1 MALQTWSPELR
12 LTENIPQTVSVSTG
26 PSLELCTFPSTLG
39 SSVATAALEQ
49 LFAVEKSLES
59 DYFKCNEE
67 AKTFL
72 KNTAIAVKKLE
83 EMRKQAID
91 LLEIESMELSRLYF
105 LLETI
110 PYNISKELE
119 ECVRDARR
127 VNLFEISQLHMKVTR
142 QTNEIQ
148 MLKKK
153 ASDLSEANE
162 NLGEKQEELVR
173 QHEKFVIA
181 FNQIMRQKAEI
192 IVCINETYTNI
203 NVEEAEI
210 ELQKKCISSI
220 EEELETQKAEY
231 YKRKKE
237 LTEQLDE
244 YIKQHDQKRTETY
257 KMKKKLDN
265 LMLKMSKIKE
275 TVASRNVVLSD
286 HNLEIARLHES
297 LNYWKKHVE
306 NMNKFCNALEEKTN
320 FIVTTKEEFVDS
332 ATDEKKELLNQIK
345 QMAEKLQ
352 QSKLRNKELQ
362 KKLKHV
368 TRQYRL
374 VLKEEDRYYEQKQK
388 AYEENNKN
396 LTFISEKENFLL
408 KRKIDI
414 KNMEEGLVTLT
425 DLLRATKE
433 VFRKQVKILSDNLQR
448 ENQRCALTQWK
459 VNYLQRKFSRW
470 IMNENSSL
478 NDLSEK
484 IQTAEQRRLLLL
496 HEVRYA
502 KETQTTKEKEEELV
516 QCLPHLQEAEE
527 EFTDKNQRFIEL
539 SDTISALKQERK
551 LLSDST
557 TQCSRDFSRYYN
569 NVGKLKQDLKSL
581 REQESQKLKDHFE
594 ILKNLENEVYTNDLG
609 TDALFLD
616 NERLKK
622 YIAYM
627 KRSIEQYRKRQE
639 DFPDISKDKS
649 SQLINE
655 QTQYLSLWNE
665 YRITVN
671 ELVSSGDETLQ
682 EIKNLIEKL
691 HIRDKKIE
699 QIRVSLQ
706 ENLDQ
711 LYFLMNQEP
720 QKIPRRKKKKKSLK
734 NVPFVVA
741 QCKAVGNLTNKQH
754 QTK

>member
-496 HEVRYA
+496 HETSFREKEINEFLVEIEDITTQIKEEQEEFVVKEKKLIHALSRFKVRYA

-671 ELVSSGDETLQ
+671 E
-682 EIKNLIEKL
+682 
-691 HIRDKKIE
+691 
-699 QIRVSLQ
+699 
-706 ENLDQ
+706 
-711 LYFLMNQEP
+711 
-720 QKIPRRKKKKKSLK
+720 RRKRNHSRMSL
-734 NVPFVVA
+734 
-741 QCKAVGNLTNKQH
+741 L
-754 QTK
+754 